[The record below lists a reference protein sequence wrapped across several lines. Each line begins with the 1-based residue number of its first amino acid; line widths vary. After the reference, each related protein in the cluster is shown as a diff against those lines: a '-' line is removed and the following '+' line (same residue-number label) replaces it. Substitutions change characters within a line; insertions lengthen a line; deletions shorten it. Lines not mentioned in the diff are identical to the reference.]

1 MLIPGLRI
9 GLRKLN
15 TSLNEAGDEV
25 VDVELLSIIENS
37 EISIR
42 YESDGIKKIVSIIHL
57 LIGVYNYE
65 ALTVAVDEI
74 EKC

>member
-1 MLIPGLRI
+1 M
-9 GLRKLN
+9 
-15 TSLNEAGDEV
+15 NEAGDEV